1 MAMTE
6 RAQPYVERLLEDR
19 DLQND
24 LRELTT
30 ALRRSYGRA
39 EKKKGKPGRLAGDR
53 KFKQNAQK
61 AGEALRDAS
70 MRFRGEP
77 PKKHRL
83 RKLLLVI
90 LVLAGAAFAAKQLL
104 GDEGQPVPPVA

>member
-1 MAMTE
+1 MAMTD
-6 RAQPYVERLLEDR
+6 RAQPYVERLLEDSE
-19 DLQND
+19 LQND

-39 EKKKGKPGRLAGDR
+39 EKKNKPGRLAGDR
-53 KFKQNAQK
+53 KFRQNAQR

-77 PKKHRL
+77 PKKKHPL
-83 RKLLLVI
+83 RKMLLVI
-90 LVLAGAAFAAKQLL
+90 AVLAGAAYAAKQLL
-104 GDEGQPVPPVA
+104 GESDQPVPPVG